1 MAGNPL
7 VAQGV
12 LNLLAANVTW
22 AAFQAL
28 NVTASYLDKAGITL
42 RLEGQ
47 STTQHETMT
56 GLVQSPQ
63 PYMPVS
69 LVISLLKTQ
78 SLSDAY
84 KSQMEANS
92 ILGDGTVFPDV
103 SSGGI
108 SAYQLGNMA
117 IQSVGEL
124 NFGGTTPLWGVTLRG
139 LYYLNADAF
148 N

>member
-7 VAQGV
+7 VDQGV
-12 LNLLAANVTW
+12 LNLLKASITW
-22 AAFQAL
+22 TDFPGL
-28 NVTASYLDKAGITL
+28 NVTAPYLDKAGLSL

-63 PYMPVS
+63 PYMPIS
-69 LVISLLKTQ
+69 LVIPLLKTQ
-78 SLSDAY
+78 PLSDAY
-84 KSQMEANS
+84 KTQMELDA
-92 ILGDGTVFPDV
+92 IIGDGMVFPDV
-103 SSGGI
+103 SSGL
-108 SAYQLGNMA
+108 SPYQIANMA

-124 NFGGTTPLWGVTLRG
+124 NLGGTTPAWAVTLRG
-139 LYYLNADAF
+139 VYYVNNSAF